1 VTDSGSAPA
10 ALHAERVWFS
20 FRNHNWV
27 LKDVSLAIPAGKH
40 TVIMGPSGI
49 GKTTLLRV
57 LAGLL
62 KPNQGQV
69 RVFGHPTEELKPREL
84 SALVGYIPQQ
94 LGLVRNLSAL
104 ENVLMGALGRLA
116 DSRALLGLFPRDEIE
131 KARAALEMMGI
142 GHKNSEQVFRL
153 SGGERQR
160 VAIAR
165 TLLQHPRI
173 VVADEFASDLDL
185 ALASEILTR
194 IRRAAE
200 QEQIT
205 FIMSMHRMGLARQF
219 GDAVLA
225 LKNGELVPGFIGNEI
240 LETPSI
246 EASL

>member
-1 VTDSGSAPA
+1 MTDNGSAPV
-10 ALHAERVWFS
+10 ALLAERIRFS
-20 FRNHNWV
+20 FRNHDWV
-27 LKDVSLAIPAGKH
+27 LKDVSLSIPAGKH
-40 TVIMGPSGI
+40 TVIMGPSGT

-62 KPNQGQV
+62 KPNTGQV
-69 RVFGHPTEELKPREL
+69 RVFGQPTQELKPREL
-84 SALVGYIPQQ
+84 SALVGYVPQQ

-104 ENVLMGALGRLA
+104 DNVLMGSLGRLS

-142 GHKNSEQVFRL
+142 GHKSSAQVFHL

-165 TLLQHPRI
+165 TLLQRPRI

-200 QEQIT
+200 QEEIT
-205 FIMSMHRMGLARQF
+205 FIMSMHRIGLARQF

-225 LKNGELVPGFIGNEI
+225 LRNGELGAGFIGNEI
-240 LETPSI
+240 LETPSV
-246 EASL
+246 EAAL

>member
-1 VTDSGSAPA
+1 MTDSGSAPA

-20 FRNHNWV
+20 FRNHDWV
-27 LKDVSLAIPAGKH
+27 LRDISLVIPAGKH

-94 LGLVRNLSAL
+94 LGLVRNLCAL

-240 LETPSI
+240 LETLSI
-246 EASL
+246 EPSL

>member
-1 VTDSGSAPA
+1 MTDNDSAPV
-10 ALHAERVWFS
+10 ALLAERIWFS
-20 FRNHNWV
+20 FRNHDWV
-27 LKDVSLAIPAGKH
+27 LKDVSLSIPAGKH
-40 TVIMGPSGI
+40 TVIMGPSGT

-62 KPNQGQV
+62 KPNTGQV
-69 RVFGHPTEELKPREL
+69 RVFGQPTQEPKPREL

-104 ENVLMGALGRLA
+104 DNVLMGALGRLS
-116 DSRALLGLFPRDEIE
+116 DPRSLLGLFPRDEIE

-142 GHKNSEQVFRL
+142 GHKSSAQVFHL

-165 TLLQHPRI
+165 TLLQRPRI

-200 QEQIT
+200 QEKIT
-205 FIMSMHRMGLARQF
+205 FIMSMHRIGLARQF

-225 LKNGELVPGFIGNEI
+225 LRNGELGAGFIGNEI
-240 LETPSI
+240 LETPSV
-246 EASL
+246 EAPL